1 MTKIEEV
8 LEYLRCNTYATN
20 KEIAE
25 DLKMGE
31 GVVKTYLNRLKN
43 KGYLEKIGKE
53 YKVLKEMPVNKSCY
67 KQEIIK
73 EMLEVY
79 MDDFREIKVI
89 NEKIRVGELIIR
101 LVDKL

>member
-31 GVVKTYLNRLKN
+31 GVVKTYLNRLK
-43 KGYLEKIGKE
+43 K
-53 YKVLKEMPVNKSCY
+53 
-67 KQEIIK
+67 
-73 EMLEVY
+73 
-79 MDDFREIKVI
+79 
-89 NEKIRVGELIIR
+89 
-101 LVDKL
+101 